1 MYAVAGIFGLS
12 MLVAAAMLDA
22 KAIKIEGL
30 ISYWAIMAAIFPFVG
45 WPLLLAQVV
54 MPSAGRSR
62 IAAVVSVWLG
72 GTTVAVSV
80 IYWLYALLG
89 YNPVGSRADMSH
101 RLIPYLPKT
110 GIAVGLFG
118 LCMLASCGVWGVIAA
133 IIRPQVAL
141 AGAAITGCV
150 LFLIIYGAGWLLFV
164 T

>member
-1 MYAVAGIFGLS
+1 MYAVAAIFGTS

-22 KAIKIEGL
+22 KAIKLDGL

-62 IAAVVSVWLG
+62 LTAVVSVWLG
-72 GTTVAVSV
+72 GTTVGVSV

-89 YNPVGSRADMSH
+89 YNPSGSRVEWSN
-101 RLIPYLPKT
+101 RLVPYMPKI
-110 GIAVGLFG
+110 GIAVGVLG
-118 LCMLASCGVWGVIAA
+118 LSMLVSCGIWGVIAA
-133 IIRPQVAL
+133 IIRPQIAV
-141 AGAAITGCV
+141 AGAAITGGV
-150 LFLIIYGAGWLLFV
+150 LFVLVYGGGYLLFG

>member
-1 MYAVAGIFGLS
+1 MYAVATIFGTS
-12 MLVAAAMLDA
+12 MLVAAAMLDP
-22 KAIKIEGL
+22 KAIKIDGL

-54 MPSAGRSR
+54 MPTAGRSR
-62 IAAVVSVWLG
+62 LGAVVSVWIG
-72 GTTVAVSV
+72 GTTVAVSL

-89 YNPVGSRADMSH
+89 YNPSGSRVEWSN
-101 RLIPYLPKT
+101 RLVPYMPKV

-118 LCMLASCGVWGVIAA
+118 LCMLCSGGIWGLIAA
-133 IIRPQVAL
+133 IIRPEMAVA
-141 AGAAITGCV
+141 GTAITGCV